1 MKNIETFISHGKNL
15 FKDNKF
21 VFDKDVKKIRI
32 DIGLSKEAVNSAEW
46 LLEHDDIGVI
56 GIEANPLCHEA
67 LNMCTGTN
75 SYINSLY
82 LHQDKICKFM
92 GYVSEVWFK
101 EQILQWP
108 RYEYEGKPA
117 GLMHGK
123 RIGQLD
129 HKNYRFVASS
139 DKVMHVAPMGTMDEE
154 KVFRLYSVLEEI
166 KDIKNR
172 FCLLGGAVDNISGS
186 DWVLRDF
193 YSAYPNIGC
202 SSLIRENI
210 EANERGATDAAD
222 QFNHINTVSEV
233 FNVPCFSLDAV
244 LEHINWDT
252 YPFIECIK
260 IDVEGKDLDVL
271 KSCKKYMD
279 RVVYFRAEAHAMT
292 TMFVKAKDMVEF
304 MNENN
309 FELFDPEEGDY
320 KFINKKYKKMA
331 KEMNLSY

>member
-1 MKNIETFISHGKNL
+1 MKNIGRWITHGKELYKN
-15 FKDNKF
+15 NKF

-46 LLEHDDIGVI
+46 LLKHDDVAVI
-56 GIEANPLCHEA
+56 GIEANPICHEA
-67 LNMCTGTN
+67 LEFCTSTN

-82 LHQDKICKFM
+82 LHQDKICKFI

-108 RYEYEGKPA
+108 RTKNGIYAGSLIPGEY
-117 GLMHGK
+117 
-123 RIGQLD
+123 IGRED
-129 HKNYRFVASS
+129 NKNYTF
-139 DKVMHVAPMGTMDEE
+139 KVPNSNKVLHVVPMGIFDKED
-154 KVFRLYSVLEEI
+154 VFRLYSMVEEI
-166 KDIKNR
+166 KDIKGK
-172 FCLLGGAVDNISGS
+172 FCLIGGAVDNVAEEFIFQK
-186 DWVLRDF
+186 F
-193 YSAYPNIGC
+193 YSSYPNIGC

-210 EANERGATDAAD
+210 EANERGLDDACEKFD
-222 QFNHINTVSEV
+222 HQNKVQQV
-233 FNVPCFSLDAV
+233 FNVPSFSLDAV
-244 LEHINWDT
+244 LQHIDWDT

-279 RVVYFRAEAHAMT
+279 RVVYFRAEAHAVT
-292 TMFVKAKDMVEF
+292 TMFVKGEEMIQF
-304 MNENN
+304 MHENN